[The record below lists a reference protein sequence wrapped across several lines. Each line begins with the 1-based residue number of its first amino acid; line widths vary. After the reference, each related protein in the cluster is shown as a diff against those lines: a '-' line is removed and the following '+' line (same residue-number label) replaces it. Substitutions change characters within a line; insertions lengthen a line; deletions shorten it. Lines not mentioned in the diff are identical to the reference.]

1 MQDTVYRAILNG
13 TMQGIYSIKKWYNAR
28 ILAYLQMVLLQNS
41 TMQGGTMHCKDPCT
55 YFHDLME
62 VVY

>member
-41 TMQGGTMHCKDPCT
+41 TMQGPLVILLD
-55 YFHDLME
+55 F
-62 VVY
+62 